1 MSGEGRI
8 SSLLYRG
15 RGTGCSLRNCPLRLS
30 RHFMDTIKLSR
41 NEAVLDL
48 HIKCKRPIVVADT
61 VEDIVASEWL
71 IRDATGKEYKPE
83 DYLTAF
89 SRFVRDNPANVE
101 AIQILLYRPKDWSA
115 NALTELRQKLQVARA
130 LCGGEPSEGARSAD
144 SKALIE
150 IVSMVKHAAD
160 TMDCC

>member
-1 MSGEGRI
+1 
-8 SSLLYRG
+8 
-15 RGTGCSLRNCPLRLS
+15 
-30 RHFMDTIKLSR
+30 MDTMKLSR

-48 HIKCKRPIVVADT
+48 HVKCKRPIVVADT

-115 NALTELRQKLQVARA
+115 NALTELRQKLQVAPERFVEENLQKAHEA
-130 LCGGEPSEGARSAD
+130 LY
-144 SKALIE
+144 SKALIR
-150 IVSMVKHAAD
+150 SSRW
-160 TMDCC
+160 